1 MKNSIFL
8 EILLKMTVA
17 EYIKQLLSFEEY
29 SFSLNELQR
38 ELSRSKTSIR
48 SELSRL
54 VNKKEVINL
63 RKGYYLII
71 PPRYAASGKL
81 PLQLYAEK
89 LFRYLN
95 QNYYLGFYTAAKI
108 HGASHQ
114 QVQRDYIMTAIPKLN
129 DISKNSYDIRFLT
142 SSHWPDKN
150 IVTKKSDAG
159 IYRISSPG
167 LTALDLIHHQ
177 TKLGGLNRM
186 LATIEEL
193 AEEINKHDIAE
204 LLSWYPNR
212 STLQRFGF
220 LLEEIGGY
228 DDHLEEIFEH
238 LKSIKCFPVLLSP
251 NSQQKPGSVNNRWKV
266 DVNIKLESDL

>member
-1 MKNSIFL
+1 
-8 EILLKMTVA
+8 MTVA
-17 EYIKQLLSFEEY
+17 RYIKQLLSFEEY
-29 SFSLNELQR
+29 SFSLDELQR
-38 ELSRSKTSIR
+38 ELSRSKASIR

-54 VNKKEVINL
+54 VNKREVISL

-71 PPRYAASGKL
+71 TPRYSASGKL
-81 PLQLYAEK
+81 PIQLYAEK

-114 QVQRDYIMTAIPKLN
+114 QVQRDYIMTSIPKLN
-129 DISKNSYDIRFLT
+129 DISKNSYDIKFFT

-150 IVTKKSDAG
+150 IVTMKADAG

-167 LTALDLIHHQ
+167 LTVLDLIHHQ
-177 TKLGGLNRM
+177 TKLGGLSRM
-186 LATIEEL
+186 LATIKEL

-204 LLSWYPNR
+204 LLRWYPNR
-212 STLQRFGF
+212 SALQRFGF

-228 DDHLEEIFEH
+228 DDQLEAIFEH
-238 LKSIKCFPVLLSP
+238 LKSNMCFPVLLSP
-251 NSQQKPGSVNNRWKV
+251 NSEQKPGSVNNRWKV

>member
-1 MKNSIFL
+1 
-8 EILLKMTVA
+8 MTVA
-17 EYIKQLLSFEEY
+17 EYIKQLLSYEEY

-38 ELSRSKTSIR
+38 ELSRNQTSIR

-54 VNKKEVINL
+54 VNKREVVNL

-81 PLQLYAEK
+81 PIQLYGEK
-89 LFRYLN
+89 LFRHLN

-114 QVQRDYIMTAIPKLN
+114 QVQRDYVLTTTPKLN
-129 DISKNSYDIRFLT
+129 NISKGTLDIRFFT
-142 SSHWPDKN
+142 TSHWPDNN
-150 IVTKKSDAG
+150 ILTKKADAG
-159 IYRISSPG
+159 TYKISSPG
-167 LTALDLIHHQ
+167 LTALDLLHHQ

-186 LATIEEL
+186 LAVVDEL
-193 AEEINKHDIAE
+193 VEEIDELDLIN

-212 STLQRFGF
+212 STMQRFGF
-220 LLEEIGGY
+220 LLEVIGKN
-228 DDHLEEIFEH
+228 EEHQEKIFDH
-238 LKSIKCFPVLLSP
+238 LKSNKYFPVLLSP

>member
-1 MKNSIFL
+1 
-8 EILLKMTVA
+8 MTIAV
-17 EYIKQLLSFEEY
+17 YIKQLLSYEEY

-38 ELSRSKTSIR
+38 ELSRSEASIR

-54 VNKKEVINL
+54 VNKREVVNL

-108 HGASHQ
+108 YGASHQ

-129 DISKNSYDIRFLT
+129 DISKNSYDIRFFT

-150 IVTKKSDAG
+150 IVTKKADAG
-159 IYRISSPG
+159 TYRISSPG
-167 LTALDLIHHQ
+167 
-177 TKLGGLNRM
+177 
-186 LATIEEL
+186 
-193 AEEINKHDIAE
+193 
-204 LLSWYPNR
+204 
-212 STLQRFGF
+212 
-220 LLEEIGGY
+220 
-228 DDHLEEIFEH
+228 
-238 LKSIKCFPVLLSP
+238 
-251 NSQQKPGSVNNRWKV
+251 
-266 DVNIKLESDL
+266 

>member
-1 MKNSIFL
+1 
-8 EILLKMTVA
+8 MTVT

-38 ELSRSKTSIR
+38 ELSRTEISIR

-54 VNKKEVINL
+54 VSKKEVLNL

-71 PPRYAASGKL
+71 PPRYATSGKL

-129 DISKNSYDIRFLT
+129 DISKNSYDIRFFT

-150 IVTKKSDAG
+150 IVTKKADAG
-159 IYRISSPG
+159 TYRISSPG

-228 DDHLEEIFEH
+228 EDYLKEIIEH

-251 NSQQKPGSVNNRWKV
+251 NSQQKPGSVNNRWMV

>member
-1 MKNSIFL
+1 
-8 EILLKMTVA
+8 MTVA

-38 ELSRSKTSIR
+38 ELSRSETSIR

-54 VNKKEVINL
+54 VNKREVVNL

-81 PLQLYAEK
+81 PLQLYVEK

-108 HGASHQ
+108 LGASHQ
-114 QVQRDYIMTAIPKLN
+114 QVQRDYIMTATPKLN

-150 IVTKKSDAG
+150 ILTKKADAG
-159 IYRISSPG
+159 AYKISSPG

-186 LATIEEL
+186 LASLEEL
-193 AEEINKHDIAE
+193 AEEIDEFDIDE

-212 STLQRFGF
+212 SSLQRFGF
-220 LLEEIGGY
+220 LLEEIGGNEG
-228 DDHLEEIFEH
+228 HLEKIFDQ
-238 LKSIKCFPVLLSP
+238 LKSITYFPVLLGP

>member
-1 MKNSIFL
+1 
-8 EILLKMTVA
+8 MTVA

-29 SFSLNELQR
+29 SFSLNELQQ
-38 ELSRSKTSIR
+38 ELSRSDTSIR

-54 VNKKEVINL
+54 VKKREVVNL

-81 PLQLYAEK
+81 PIQLYAEK

-95 QNYYLGFYTAAKI
+95 QDYYLGFYTAAKI

-114 QVQRDYIMTAIPKLN
+114 QVQRDYIMTAAPKLN

-142 SSHWPDKN
+142 SNHWPDKN
-150 IVTKKSDAG
+150 ILTKKADAG
-159 IYRISSPG
+159 EYKISSPG

-177 TKLGGLNRM
+177 TKLGGLSRL
-186 LATIEEL
+186 LAIIEEL
-193 AEEINKHDIAE
+193 VEEIDGPDIVN

-212 STLQRFGF
+212 SSLQRFGF
-220 LLEEIGGY
+220 LLEEIGNR
-228 DDHLEEIFEH
+228 EEHQEKIFDH
-238 LKSIKCFPVLLSP
+238 LKSNKYFPVLLSP
-251 NSQQKPGSVNNRWKV
+251 NSKQKPGSVNNRWKV
-266 DVNIKLESDL
+266 DVNVKFESDL

>member
-1 MKNSIFL
+1 
-8 EILLKMTVA
+8 MTVA

-38 ELSRSKTSIR
+38 ELSRNQTSIR

-54 VNKKEVINL
+54 VNKREVVNL

-81 PLQLYAEK
+81 PIQLYGEK
-89 LFRYLN
+89 LFRHLN

-114 QVQRDYIMTAIPKLN
+114 QVQRDYILTTTPKLN
-129 DISKNSYDIRFLT
+129 NISKGTLDIRFLT
-142 SSHWPDKN
+142 TSHWPDNN
-150 IVTKKSDAG
+150 ILTKKADAG
-159 IYRISSPG
+159 TYKISSPG
-167 LTALDLIHHQ
+167 LTALDLLHHQ

-186 LATIEEL
+186 LAVVDEL
-193 AEEINKHDIAE
+193 V
-204 LLSWYPNR
+204 
-212 STLQRFGF
+212 
-220 LLEEIGGY
+220 EEIGKN
-228 DDHLEEIFEH
+228 EEQQEKIFDH
-238 LKSIKCFPVLLSP
+238 LKSNKYFPVLLSP
-251 NSQQKPGSVNNRWKV
+251 NSKQKPGSVYNRWKV

>member
-1 MKNSIFL
+1 
-8 EILLKMTVA
+8 MTVA
-17 EYIKQLLSFEEY
+17 EYVKQLLSFEEY

-38 ELSRSKTSIR
+38 ELSRSETSIR

-54 VNKKEVINL
+54 VNKKEVVNL

-108 HGASHQ
+108 YGASHQ

-129 DISKNSYDIRFLT
+129 DISKGALDIRFFTT
-142 SSHWPDKN
+142 SYWPDNN
-150 IVTKKSDAG
+150 IFTKKADAG

-186 LATIEEL
+186 LAIIEEL
-193 AEEINKHDIAE
+193 VEEIDGPDIVN
-204 LLSWYPNR
+204 LLRWYPNR
-212 STLQRFGF
+212 SSLQRFGF
-220 LLEEIGGY
+220 LLEEIGNK
-228 DDHLEEIFEH
+228 EEHQEKIFDH
-238 LKSIKCFPVLLSP
+238 LKSNKYFPVLLSP